1 MRPTRTS
8 ASSRTVRL
16 FIAINLPADVRR
28 LAHAAAAPLREAAPH
43 AHWVAEENLHLTLK
57 FLGEVPEDAGP
68 AIAAA
73 VGAAS
78 ACHRRTELELRDFG
92 AFPNLRRP
100 RVVWAGVLPD
110 PRLELL
116 QHDLEVACEGLG
128 FEVEG
133 RPFRPHVTLGRVK
146 VAAAPEEV
154 RALARAARS
163 ARLHA
168 ACTVESVDVMR
179 SDPSR
184 DGARYSVLAAL
195 PLMPQS
201 PLRSA

>member
-1 MRPTRTS
+1 
-8 ASSRTVRL
+8 VRL

-78 ACHRRTELELRDFG
+78 ARHRRTEIELRDFG
-92 AFPNLRRP
+92 TFPNPRRP

-116 QHDLEVACEGLG
+116 QHDVEVACEGLG

-146 VAAAPEEV
+146 LTALAEDN
-154 RALARAARS
+154 RALARAVRS

-168 ACTVESVDVMR
+168 ACTAESVDLMR
-179 SDPSR
+179 SEPSR
-184 DGARYSVLAAL
+184 DRPRYSVLAAL
-195 PLMPQS
+195 PLIPLT

>member
-1 MRPTRTS
+1 MAWTVART
-8 ASSRTVRL
+8 AVRL
-16 FIAINLPADVRR
+16 FIAINLPTEVRH

-43 AHWVAEENLHLTLK
+43 VHWVAERNLHLTLK
-57 FLGEVPEDAGP
+57 FLGEVADD
-68 AIAAA
+68 
-73 VGAAS
+73 VGATIVDALG
-78 ACHRRTELELRDFG
+78 AATARHRRPELELTGLG
-92 AFPNLRRP
+92 AFPNFRRP
-100 RVVWAGVLPD
+100 RVVWAGIVPD

-116 QHDLEVACEGLG
+116 QHDLEVACETLG